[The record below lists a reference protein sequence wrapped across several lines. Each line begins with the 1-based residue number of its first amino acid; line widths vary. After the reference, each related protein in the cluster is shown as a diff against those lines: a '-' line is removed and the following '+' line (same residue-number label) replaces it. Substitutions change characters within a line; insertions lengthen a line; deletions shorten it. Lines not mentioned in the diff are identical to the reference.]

1 MELKRKS
8 QYVHLTDK
16 SNVFGKTMLINVVLM
31 RFRLHMCP
39 ISSETVCFG
48 TIIRILYYFENM
60 YYILSPTVLFRSI
73 DLPIE
78 NSAAL
83 DKMSSLSRVSNYRC
97 FHILYTIY
105 LQSEY
110 FGDVFYVR
118 LN

>member
-1 MELKRKS
+1 
-8 QYVHLTDK
+8 
-16 SNVFGKTMLINVVLM
+16 MLISVILM
-31 RFRLHMCP
+31 RFRLNMCP
-39 ISSETVCFG
+39 ISSERDSMLWHNHQNTVP
-48 TIIRILYYFENM
+48 YYFENM
-60 YYILSPTVLFRSI
+60 YYILSPTVIFCSL
-73 DLPIE
+73 DLPVE